1 MNFFKTRFL
10 HDEILL
16 SDKCNFI
23 WGASR
28 SGEIYEQ
35 NLIKD
40 FYNKIN
46 FQKEEIIF
54 FDIGSNTGSFIFLPL
69 LNKSIKCYAFE
80 PNPIAY
86 EVLKENIELNSL
98 NDYVKPYNLG
108 LWSEQKILELKVP
121 KDTNDSG
128 LATFGHNPFRF
139 KFDDKSGEYENKK
152 INCTTIDSMVIDL
165 NLKTL
170 DIIKIDT
177 EGSELEIL
185 KGGEKTLKKYY
196 PPILLEFDD
205 KNTIQ
210 FGYKRDSIIDLLKS
224 YGYNRFDLLTLSDLY
239 ATKDLNEYK

>member
-1 MNFFKTRFL
+1 MKHFKTKFL
-10 HDEILL
+10 DNYILL

-40 FYNKIN
+40 FYDKIN
-46 FQKEEIIF
+46 FKNKDIIF

-69 LNKSIKCYAFE
+69 LNKFIKCYAFE

-98 NDYVKPYNLG
+98 NDYVKAYNLG
-108 LWSEQKILELKVP
+108 VWSEQKILELKIS
-121 KDTNDSG
+121 KDTTDSG
-128 LATFGHNPFRF
+128 LSTFGDNPSRL
-139 KFDDKSGEYENKK
+139 KYDNKSGEYEIKK
-152 INCTTIDSMVIDL
+152 INCITIDSMMNDL
-165 NLKTL
+165 NLKTI

-210 FGYKRDSIIDLLKS
+210 FGYKRDSIIELLQS
-224 YGYNRFDLLTLSDLY
+224 YGYNKFDLLTLSDLY
-239 ATKDLNEYK
+239 ATKEPQ